1 MVIKVNSGRASD
13 SYTKAE
19 RPSVALPFIMDEI
32 IGDNDLWENISRFST
47 LRGRALF
54 VDKCSHL
61 ND

>member
-32 IGDNDLWENISRFST
+32 IGDNDLWKYNTKKEY
-47 LRGRALF
+47 A
-54 VDKCSHL
+54 
-61 ND
+61 